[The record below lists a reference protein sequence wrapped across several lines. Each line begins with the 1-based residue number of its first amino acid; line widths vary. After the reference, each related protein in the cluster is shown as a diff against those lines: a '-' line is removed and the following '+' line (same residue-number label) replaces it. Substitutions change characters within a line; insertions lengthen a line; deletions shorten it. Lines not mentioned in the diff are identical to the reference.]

1 MVIAFL
7 GRGVLAVQKTK
18 KVDSND
24 EDPLKIFQYC
34 LFGEKEKLKRIL
46 SKYREFINVNDKHEG
61 NTALHLAILGNHLHI
76 VQLLLYTFKD
86 ELESDLK
93 NEEGYNPLDLAIA
106 RKHSN
111 IANTLLR
118 DRYADPQLSSL
129 ILAVETDQA
138 SIVRH
143 LSQKLDIL
151 QGDLVDLVEPLARFC
166 DHTIELKRKDIQKN
180 HRLLLQRQIEKCKSL
195 ILSRLKNY

>member
-1 MVIAFL
+1 M
-7 GRGVLAVQKTK
+7 GRGILAFQKTK
-18 KVDSND
+18 KDDSNN

-46 SKYREFINVNDKHEG
+46 SKYREFININDKHEG

-76 VQLLLYTFKD
+76 VQLLLYTFKA
-86 ELESDLK
+86 ELESSEK
-93 NEEGYNPLDLAIA
+93 NDEGFNPLDLSIV

-138 SIVRH
+138 RIVRH

-166 DHTIELKRKDIQKN
+166 DQTIELKRKDIQKN
-180 HRLLLQRQIEKCKSL
+180 HRLLLQRQIEKCKNL
-195 ILSRLKNY
+195 IISRLKNYHDHQ

>member
-1 MVIAFL
+1 M
-7 GRGVLAVQKTK
+7 
-18 KVDSND
+18 
-24 EDPLKIFQYC
+24 
-34 LFGEKEKLKRIL
+34 
-46 SKYREFINVNDKHEG
+46 
-61 NTALHLAILGNHLHI
+61 
-76 VQLLLYTFKD
+76 
-86 ELESDLK
+86 K
-93 NEEGYNPLDLAIA
+93 NEEGYNPLDLAIV

-151 QGDLVDLVEPLARFC
+151 QQGDLVDLVEPLARFC
-166 DHTIELKRKDIQKN
+166 DQTIELKRKDIQKN
-180 HRLLLQRQIEKCKSL
+180 HRLLLQRQIEKCKNL
-195 ILSRLKNY
+195 ILSRLKYYQ